1 MNSAHHE
8 CPTELS
14 SLSSGSHDRERR
26 EERHI
31 QKIDLPRAK
40 RYDMKEET
48 HNGREKY
55 TYGGVVFIYDQKRN
69 QEVTTFL
76 SNDISLATSNTGNE
90 SPGMTK
96 DSQFQE
102 I

>member
-1 MNSAHHE
+1 MYSTHHE

-55 TYGGVVFIYDQKRN
+55 TMEGWCSSTRDFRA
-69 QEVTTFL
+69 L
-76 SNDISLATSNTGNE
+76 SVDINCKIS
-90 SPGMTK
+90 
-96 DSQFQE
+96 
-102 I
+102 